1 MTEPRFDELS
11 FATPTREGLAASYA
25 HLHAT
30 LDAGKVAEALAAWD
44 KLRRDYESWASLV
57 HLRFSQDTTDAEAKA
72 AREYSDALAPEATG
86 HEVALKRRLLAL
98 PDSAAVAAATG
109 THALR
114 LWEMDITTFDP
125 AIAADLEEESR
136 LTARYT
142 ELLAAAELRIDGRTI
157 NLAGLAPYAEDPDR
171 AKRHQ
176 AEALRWGFF
185 ATHGEALDGIFGEL
199 VALRH
204 GMARKLG
211 YANYIPLGYRRMRRT
226 DYDAADVA
234 RYRDQVAEH
243 VVPLVARLLEAR
255 RKAQGWDR
263 LHYWDEA
270 LIDPAGNPKPIGD
283 HDVLVAQ
290 AQVMFDRMDPCC
302 GAR

>member
-1 MTEPRFDELS
+1 MSEPRFDELS

-25 HLHAT
+25 FLHAT
-30 LDAGKVAEALAAWD
+30 LDAGEIAEALAAWD

-72 AREYSDALAPEATG
+72 AREYSDALAPAATG

-98 PDSAAVAAATG
+98 PDRAAVAAATG

-125 AIAADLEEESR
+125 AIAADLEEEAR

-142 ELLAAAELRIDGRTI
+142 ELLAAAELRIDGRTV

-176 AEALRWGFF
+176 AEALRWDFF
-185 ATHGEALDGIFGEL
+185 ASHGEALDGIYDEL
-199 VALRH
+199 RSKGVAFETVPTVNAAYNIYNCFFRDPD
-204 GMARKLG
+204 G
-211 YANYIPLGYRRMRRT
+211 Y
-226 DYDAADVA
+226 
-234 RYRDQVAEH
+234 
-243 VVPLVARLLEAR
+243 LLEIQ
-255 RKAQGWDR
+255 KF
-263 LHYWDEA
+263 L
-270 LIDPAGNPKPIGD
+270 DPHWP
-283 HDVLVAQ
+283 
-290 AQVMFDRMDPCC
+290 R
-302 GAR
+302 